1 MESLRSIFGIP
12 KTDSIPSFVIR
23 YSLFHKHSKAEVSF
37 SIKLI
42 APAVSSSADP
52 QAAGNPTPETQY
64 SKLVRRNS
72 VS

>member
-37 SIKLI
+37 SIKL
-42 APAVSSSADP
+42 SSSS
-52 QAAGNPTPETQY
+52 QQQC
-64 SKLVRRNS
+64 
-72 VS
+72 